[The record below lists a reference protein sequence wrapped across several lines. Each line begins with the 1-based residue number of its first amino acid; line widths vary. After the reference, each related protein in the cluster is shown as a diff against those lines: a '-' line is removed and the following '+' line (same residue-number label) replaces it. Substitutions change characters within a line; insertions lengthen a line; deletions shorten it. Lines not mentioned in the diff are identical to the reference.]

1 MPYTHGGD
9 IYSDAAVKLDFSVNT
24 NRLGMPQAVRSAVMA
39 SADAWEQYP
48 DALCRKLRC
57 AAADFYEAD
66 GTPIPEEWLVFGNGA
81 SDILYAVVSAIRPKQ
96 AILLA
101 PGFSEYEQALR
112 MCGCEIRWLHLKE
125 EDGFSLE
132 SAKNELYAMLRDGSG
147 DVSKTVSPEKNVKR
161 ESVSIESAQ
170 EHTRKDKIQ
179 ESSSVQNGITWE
191 KILILGNPNNPTG
204 RAISAAEI
212 EELAAVCRET
222 HTWLMVDECF
232 QWFLDARKKCSFVR
246 NLSTDVFYHGMP
258 SKQEETETFSKWDH
272 VILLNA
278 LTKICSMAGLRLGYG
293 IIPNAGL
300 RERLETFRQ
309 PWSVSAPAQ
318 AGGVAAFAELADH
331 SEGNLLERTEAF
343 LKTER
348 PWLAKK
354 LEELGFTVYPSQTN
368 YLLFRSSDEDPCDY
382 KQACL
387 KHGIL
392 IRACENFEGLNR
404 HYYRVAVRKRGEN
417 ESLLNTLTLK
427 NKGGFHRGKSN
438 HDTGNDV
445 QCGKKPAGG
454 GTLPDFQAGRL
465 PGGTV

>member
-9 IYSDAAVKLDFSVNT
+9 IYGDAAVKIDFSVNT

-48 DALCRKLRC
+48 DALCRKLRR
-57 AAADFYEAD
+57 AAAAFYKAD

-132 SAKNELYAMLRDGSG
+132 SAKDELYAMLRDDSG
-147 DVSKTVSPEKNVKR
+147 NVPKIVLPEKVVKM

-170 EHTRKDKIQ
+170 EHIRKNEFQ
-179 ESSSVQNGITWE
+179 ESFSSKHEAAWE
-191 KILILGNPNNPTG
+191 KMLIIGNPNNPTG
-204 RAISAAEI
+204 GAISADEMG
-212 EELAAVCRET
+212 ELGEVCRET
-222 HTWLMVDECF
+222 HTWLMLDECF
-232 QWFLDARKKCSFVR
+232 QWFLDARRECSFVG
-246 NLSTDVFYHGMP
+246 NLLNDAG
-258 SKQEETETFSKWDH
+258 DH
-272 VILLNA
+272 IILLNA

-300 RERLETFRQ
+300 RERLEKFRQ

-331 SEGNLLERTEAF
+331 SEGNLLERTEVF

-354 LEELGFTVYPSQTN
+354 LEELGFTVYPSQAN
-368 YLLFRSSDEDPCDY
+368 YLLFRSSDEDPYDY
-382 KQACL
+382 KQVCL

-392 IRACENFEGLNR
+392 IRACENFEDLNQ
-404 HYYRVAVRKRGEN
+404 HYYRVAVRKRREN
-417 ESLLNTLTLK
+417 ESLLNTLK
-427 NKGGFHRGKSN
+427 AVQSGAESN
-438 HDTGNDV
+438 VNLLT
-445 QCGKKPAGG
+445 
-454 GTLPDFQAGRL
+454 
-465 PGGTV
+465 